1 MNRNEFKKLLP
12 TEEEINTKTEK
23 IFIGKSIKTVLHE
36 RYYQKGF
43 RDALEYLTAKF
54 PDFTEHEKV
63 KSKSHKFTRAE
74 TKAIEI
80 WQSDKVE
87 AIRFLMESKGI
98 DFWAAREFLLDATYM

>member
-1 MNRNEFKKLLP
+1 MNRNEFIKLLP

-54 PDFTEHEKV
+54 PDFTEDEMFAISYYPINKLEAV
-63 KSKSHKFTRAE
+63 KYLMHNTGRGLK
-74 TKAIEI
+74 
-80 WQSDKVE
+80 E
-87 AIRFLMESKGI
+87 AH
-98 DFWAAREFLLDATYM
+98 EFLKQNQ